1 MLSPSTF
8 LFRLR
13 LPGLIAAGIL
23 VGGLTLGSAVAQQ
36 ALPSDGG
43 AAGALRPGSVHLVAR
58 NDVAPGLSELR
69 FDEAVPPTPGAD
81 QLLAVGPDGTMA
93 AVASQ
98 IGPDP
103 ASLVLVS
110 ASGTL
115 DQLVMPG
122 LIGAG
127 FAPDSRWLAVIDG
140 SGSIW
145 HVSADGASAQRWIDG
160 PFIGQPIVEA
170 DGSVIALH
178 VSSIEAPIVSRLVRI
193 GPDGTVS
200 QLADDQLVYGAQLM
214 ADGSIAYAAHRGSR
228 LVMMRLS
235 HGKPAQVAD
244 LGEDAIHA
252 QLSPNAD
259 AVAFERQGG
268 VFLQPMDGGRAA
280 LVADGASPR
289 FAPDGL
295 SILVDEPDGSAVF
308 SRAGVAMA
316 GLASQAAFA
325 RCVEDCEQ

>member
-36 ALPSDGG
+36 ASPSDGG
-43 AAGALRPGSVHLVAR
+43 AAGALRPGSVHLVSR

-69 FDEAVPPTPGAD
+69 FDDAVAGTPGAD
-81 QLLAVGPDGTMA
+81 QLLAVGPDGAMA

-110 ASGTL
+110 TSGRQ
-115 DQLVMPG
+115 DELVMPG

-127 FAPDSRWLAVIDG
+127 FAPDGSWVAVIDG

-145 HVSADGASAQRWIDG
+145 HVSADGASAQPWIDG

-170 DGSVIALH
+170 DGSVIALR
-178 VSSIEAPIVSRLVRI
+178 VSSIEAPIRSRLVRI
-193 GPDGTVS
+193 GPDGSVS
-200 QLADDQLVYGAQLM
+200 QLADDELVYGAQLM
-214 ADGSIAYAAHRGSR
+214 ADGSIAYAAHHGSR

-235 HGKPAQVAD
+235 RGRPAQLAD

-259 AVAFERQGG
+259 AVAFERHGG
-268 VFLQPMDGGRAA
+268 VFLQPTGGGGAA
-280 LVADGASPR
+280 FVADGAKPR
-289 FAPDGL
+289 FAPDGR
-295 SILVDEPDGSAVF
+295 SILVDEPDGSAMF
-308 SRAGVAMA
+308 SRDGGALA
-316 GLASQAAFA
+316 GLAWQAAFA
-325 RCVEDCEQ
+325 RCVKECEQ